1 MVEIITWAF
10 AGAFAASA
18 IVVVYLIMQYI
29 RPMAASPGKYFVKAK
44 REKKPIFI
52 LDDGPIYRI
61 VIGTDK
67 QSKNTEIL
75 RAGEEKD
82 VIKKGPG
89 SLKYCEGVL
98 MGIGENFRSF
108 LANIA
113 ILDLME
119 IINEKE
125 WTFDDIKLRLDKLVD
140 VLKQDMGLTD
150 EFKELR
156 LKYEK
161 EIEAIDMTFNEKRHR
176 LLKKYAVMEDEKKGG
191 ADDEEPAA

>member
-1 MVEIITWAF
+1 MVDILVWALAGGLAACSVIIVF
-10 AGAFAASA
+10 L
-18 IVVVYLIMQYI
+18 IVQYI

-61 VIGTDK
+61 VIGHDK

-75 RAGEEKD
+75 RAGDEKD
-82 VIKKGPG
+82 IIKKGPG

-98 MGIGENFRSF
+98 MGVGENFRSF
-108 LANIA
+108 LANVA

-119 IINEKE
+119 VINEKGWE
-125 WTFDDIKLRLDKLVD
+125 PGELKKRLDKMMD
-140 VLKQDMGLTD
+140 VLKKDMGLTD

-156 LKYEK
+156 ERHEKTIAGINLKFDSQRNSALEK
-161 EIEAIDMTFNEKRHR
+161 YSVAGAAEEA
-176 LLKKYAVMEDEKKGG
+176 
-191 ADDEEPAA
+191 ADV

>member
-1 MVEIITWAF
+1 MVDILVWALAGGVAACSVIIVF
-10 AGAFAASA
+10 L
-18 IVVVYLIMQYI
+18 IVQYI

-44 REKKPIFI
+44 RERKPVFI

-61 VIGTDK
+61 VIGHDK

-98 MGIGENFRSF
+98 MGVGENFRSF
-108 LANIA
+108 LANVA

-125 WTFDDIKLRLDKLVD
+125 WTPEEVEKRLDKMMD
-140 VLKQDMGLTD
+140 VLKKDMGMTD
-150 EFKELR
+150 EFKSLR
-156 LKYEK
+156 ES
-161 EIEAIDMTFNEKRHR
+161 H
-176 LLKKYAVMEDEKKGG
+176 EKKVAGINQKFDSQRIR
-191 ADDEEPAA
+191 ALEKYSVPVEEDSDV

>member
-1 MVEIITWAF
+1 MDILTWIL
-10 AGAFAASA
+10 AGAVAALSIFIA
-18 IVVVYLIMQYI
+18 FLILQYI
-29 RPMAASPGKYFVKAK
+29 RPMASSPGKYFVKAK
-44 REKKPIFI
+44 RERKPVFI

-67 QSKNTEIL
+67 QTKSSEIL

-82 VIKKGPG
+82 IIKKGPG

-98 MGIGENFRSF
+98 MGVGENFRSF

-119 IINEKE
+119 IINEKDWDFADVKE
-125 WTFDDIKLRLDKLVD
+125 RIDKITD
-140 VLKQDMGLTD
+140 TLKREMGLTD

-161 EIEAIDMTFNEKRHR
+161 KVDLLHTTFNQRRME
-176 LLKKYAVMEDEKKGG
+176 LIKKYAVTEEPKKEEDED
-191 ADDEEPAA
+191 ADKAEE